1 MKNQNIPKNILH
13 WYDNNKRVLPW
24 RKQVSKKQTQYF
36 TLVSEFM
43 LQQTQVKTVIPYFN
57 NFVNKIPNLK
67 KLSIVSEP
75 KLMKCWEGLGYYA
88 RARNLKK
95 TAKKVISEFNGDLPS
110 TIAELKTLPG
120 IGDYTSR
127 AIMAIAFNKP
137 IIPLDGNVERVL
149 KRIFYL
155 RNENEISKD
164 NIINK
169 KSFFGKSNR
178 SSDYVQAIM
187 EIGALICR
195 PTNPSCF
202 ECPISK
208 NCKSYKKNDFEIK
221 SKNKFN
227 KIKYFEADIYQNQNK
242 YLLIKNSK
250 FKFLKNLLIFP
261 MKEVKKNKFNT
272 SMNKKIIIK
281 MSNMD
286 MKIVLNKKN
295 KLIKI
300 RNSYLLDK
308 KNVKS
313 QILPSFTKKIFNS
326 VSNYS

>member
-1 MKNQNIPKNILH
+1 MKL
-13 WYDNNKRVLPW
+13 V
-24 RKQVSKKQTQYF
+24 KK
-36 TLVSEFM
+36 
-43 LQQTQVKTVIPYFN
+43 
-57 NFVNKIPNLK
+57 
-67 KLSIVSEP
+67 
-75 KLMKCWEGLGYYA
+75 
-88 RARNLKK
+88 
-95 TAKKVISEFNGDLPS
+95 
-110 TIAELKTLPG
+110 
-120 IGDYTSR
+120 
-127 AIMAIAFNKP
+127 
-137 IIPLDGNVERVL
+137 
-149 KRIFYL
+149 
-155 RNENEISKD
+155 

-169 KSFFGKSNR
+169 KTFFGKSNR
-178 SSDYVQAIM
+178 SSDYAQAIM
-187 EIGALICR
+187 EMGALICR
-195 PTNPSCF
+195 PINPSCF
-202 ECPISK
+202 KCPISK
-208 NCKSYKKNDFEIK
+208 NCKSYKKNDFGIK

-272 SMNKKIIIK
+272 SMNKKINIK